1 MRSLGLRILVEL
13 NRARGVTYPKDA
25 IEEMQ
30 FPQTEAVKERIA
42 PQQRLYREAVAQ
54 SLLPID
60 RIKTDRC
67 SVPLPKVRPAGDSR
81 CVPKNR
87 VLRFL

>member
-13 NRARGVTYPKDA
+13 NRSRCGRYPKDA
-25 IEEMQ
+25 IGEMQ
-30 FPQTEAVKERIA
+30 FLQIEAVKELIA
-42 PQQRLYREAVAQ
+42 PQQRLYREALAQ
-54 SLLPID
+54 SQLPIA
-60 RIKTDRC
+60 RIKTHRC
-67 SVPLPKVRPAGDSR
+67 SVPLPKVRPAGGSR

>member
-13 NRARGVTYPKDA
+13 NRSRGVRYPKDA

-42 PQQRLYREAVAQ
+42 PQQRLYREAVAE

>member
-42 PQQRLYREAVAQ
+42 PQLKIV
-54 SLLPID
+54 
-60 RIKTDRC
+60 
-67 SVPLPKVRPAGDSR
+67 
-81 CVPKNR
+81 
-87 VLRFL
+87 